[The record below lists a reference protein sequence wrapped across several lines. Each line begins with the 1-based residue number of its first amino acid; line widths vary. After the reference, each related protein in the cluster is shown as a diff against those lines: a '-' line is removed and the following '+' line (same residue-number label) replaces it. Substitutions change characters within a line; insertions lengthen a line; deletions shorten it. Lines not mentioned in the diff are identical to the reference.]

1 MRRKIVVR
9 PKTLDDMESI
19 YFYGLERYGLQAA
32 EDYLNHIHK
41 AFDNL
46 SHFQLGRNVALIAQD
61 LCVLPATGHLIYFR
75 EDIHWVRIIR
85 VLHHSR
91 DPTRTQFIG

>member
-9 PKTLDDMESI
+9 PKALDDMEDI

-32 EDYLNHIHK
+32 EDYL
-41 AFDNL
+41 
-46 SHFQLGRNVALIAQD
+46 SHFQLGRNLALIAQD
-61 LCVLPATGHLIYFR
+61 LCVLPAAGHLIYFR